1 MNTSLLRYAKLQ
13 VHGSPPLSW
22 VATKGGRGRCY
33 GKTGSLPLL
42 LAQYGFFS
50 PLPDVNEA
58 AAQLVWRSFF
68 RENCSID
75 LVYWGKEMSSGAS

>member
-13 VHGSPPLSW
+13 VHGFPSLSW
-22 VATKGGRGRCY
+22 VAAKGGRGVVMVKLVLCLSY
-33 GKTGSLPLL
+33 LL
-42 LAQYGFFS
+42 SMAFFP

>member
-1 MNTSLLRYAKLQ
+1 MVKLVLCLSYLLSMA
-13 VHGSPPLSW
+13 
-22 VATKGGRGRCY
+22 
-33 GKTGSLPLL
+33 
-42 LAQYGFFS
+42 FFP